1 MDKEMAKALYENR
14 FFYEIV
20 KTENENELK
29 LVGPLDT
36 IRYTVP
42 LEEEKNGYRFV
53 QIIDGKIV
61 QAFKEHEIL
70 VTMRKL

>member
-1 MDKEMAKALYENR
+1 MDKEMARTLYAGR

-20 KTENENELK
+20 KTEDPNELK

-42 LEEEKNGYRFV
+42 QEGEENGYEFV
-53 QIIDGKIV
+53 QIIDGTIKA
-61 QAFKEHEIL
+61 AFKKEEIL
-70 VTMRKL
+70 VTMRRL